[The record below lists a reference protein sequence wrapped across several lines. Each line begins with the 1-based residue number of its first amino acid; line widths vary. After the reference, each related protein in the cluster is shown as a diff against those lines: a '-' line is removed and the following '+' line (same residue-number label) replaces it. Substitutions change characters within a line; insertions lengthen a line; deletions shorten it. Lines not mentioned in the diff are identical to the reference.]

1 MESNSKKSKGAR
13 GVRFLGRS
21 LPVLVLAGVL
31 AACGGGGGG
40 GGRGP
45 APAQPCDSQTP
56 RGGGDG
62 FALGSCAATSTNV
75 FQPIEASVVVS
86 GVDSYTLTL
95 VFPADL
101 AGLGGTTAFTADHKP
116 PTELRNIIGVLEGQA
131 YENPAQGANINP
143 PYVAI
148 TDFFQAS
155 NFETNTVLP
164 SLNFASFGT
173 WEKFADSGQ
182 AGFNEGYLGIWY
194 AERPGA
200 VEPDAPTLAG
210 SYSGRVS
217 GLVGSGP
224 GDPKAIPGR
233 FGFSA
238 PITLQVAAGGQITSA
253 QLGELTIS
261 SQPAGGNL
269 IAEDLALRPV
279 VFETSSAP
287 PGLLTGSVT
296 STTGGQANDAT
307 VTSGNYEARY
317 FGIAGRLGEEIAGRF
332 RFTTS
337 NGLVGV
343 ASFGAIRQ
351 P

>member
-1 MESNSKKSKGAR
+1 MESNSKKSQGMRA
-13 GVRFLGRS
+13 VRFLGRS
-21 LPVLVLAGVL
+21 LPAVVLAGVL
-31 AACGGGGGG
+31 VACGGGGGG

-75 FQPIEASVVVS
+75 FQPIETTVTVN
-86 GVDSYTLTL
+86 GVDSYRLTL

-101 AGLGGTTAFTADHKP
+101 AGLGGTTDFTAVHKP
-116 PTELRNIIGVLEGQA
+116 PTALRNIIGVLEGQA

-148 TDFFQAS
+148 TDFFQAT
-155 NFETNTVLP
+155 NFESPSTVLEP
-164 SLNFASFGT
+164 LEFASFGT
-173 WEKFADSGQ
+173 WEKFAGSGQ

-194 AERPGA
+194 AQRPGA
-200 VEPDAPTLAG
+200 VQPDAPALAG
-210 SYSGRVS
+210 SYVGRVA
-217 GLVGSGP
+217 GLVGSGA

-238 PITLQVAAGGQITSA
+238 PITLQVGSGGQITSA

-261 SQPAGGNL
+261 SQPAGGSL
-269 IAEDLALRPV
+269 IADDLALRPV

-287 PGLLTGSVT
+287 PGLLTGLVT
-296 STTGGQANDAT
+296 STAGGQPNDASI
-307 VTSGNYEARY
+307 TSGNYEARY
-317 FGIAGRLGEEIAGRF
+317 FGTAGRLGEEIAGRF

-337 NGLVGV
+337 NGIIGV
-343 ASFGAIRQ
+343 ASFGAVRQ
-351 P
+351 